1 MAQNKNKTALTTIG
15 IDHSTNRQI
24 DKLCKRYNLKKGE
37 IVKLAFEYMDKA
49 CINPSEPPESVK
61 TELAKINKRQDDL
74 IRFIRHFEEKELN
87 PMIRATHSIATK
99 FELVAKTLSEKLDSE
114 TESSK
119 NILIQVLKKLD
130 EHFGR
135 QAEVLNNQAGI
146 LDGNTQ
152 SVERLSKSLQQSQE
166 RNTKK
171 LLNLI
176 ALYSELATC
185 GVMDGKRR
193 ENLKAEII
201 NLINEQ

>member
-99 FELVAKTLSEKLDSE
+99 FDLVVKSL
-114 TESSK
+114 TEQLEEENKNSK
-119 NILIQVLKKLD
+119 EILIQVLRKLD

-135 QAEVLNNQAGI
+135 QAEVINNQSRI
-146 LDGNTQ
+146 MDGNTK
-152 SVERLSKSLQQSQE
+152 SINSLSQLQKRYTE
-166 RNTKK
+166 K
-171 LLNLI
+171 LLSVLS
-176 ALYSELATC
+176 LYAELASC
-185 GVMDGKRR
+185 GVMDGKRKD
-193 ENLKAEII
+193 NLKAEII
-201 NLINEQ
+201 ELINSA

>member
-87 PMIRATHSIATK
+87 PMIRATHSIAVK
-99 FELVAKTLSEKLDSE
+99 FELVVKTLSEKLDLE
-114 TESSK
+114 TENSK

-130 EHFGR
+130 EYFGK
-135 QAEVLNNQAGI
+135 QAEVINNQARV

-152 SVERLSKSLQQSQE
+152 SVERLSKSLQQSQD
-166 RNTKK
+166 RNTMK

-176 ALYSELATC
+176 NLYSELATC
-185 GVMDGKRR
+185 GVMDGKRKD
-193 ENLKAEII
+193 NLKAEII
-201 NLINEQ
+201 NLINE

>member
-1 MAQNKNKTALTTIG
+1 MAQNKNKTVLTTIG

-87 PMIRATHSIATK
+87 PMIRATHSIAVK
-99 FELVAKTLSEKLDSE
+99 FEVVVKTLSEKLDLE
-114 TESSK
+114 TEHSK

-135 QAEVLNNQAGI
+135 QAEAINNQAGV

-152 SVERLSKSLQQSQE
+152 SIERLSKSLQQSQD
-166 RNTKK
+166 RNTTK

-176 ALYSELATC
+176 SLYSELATC
-185 GVMDGKRR
+185 GVMDGKRK
-193 ENLKAEII
+193 ENLKAEIL
-201 NLINEQ
+201 NLMNE

>member
-87 PMIRATHSIATK
+87 PMIRATHSIATN
-99 FELVAKTLSEKLDSE
+99 FDLVVKSL
-114 TESSK
+114 TEQLEEENKNSK
-119 NILIQVLKKLD
+119 EILIQVLRKLD

-135 QAEVLNNQAGI
+135 QAEVINNQSQI
-146 LDGNTQ
+146 MDGNTK
-152 SVERLSKSLQQSQE
+152 SINSLSQLQKRYTE
-166 RNTKK
+166 K
-171 LLNLI
+171 LLSVLS
-176 ALYSELATC
+176 LYAELASC
-185 GVMDGKRR
+185 GVMDGKRKD
-193 ENLKAEII
+193 NLKAEII
-201 NLINEQ
+201 ELINSA

>member
-1 MAQNKNKTALTTIG
+1 MAPNKNKTALTTIG

-99 FELVAKTLSEKLDSE
+99 FELVVKSLSEKLDLE
-114 TESSK
+114 TENSK

-166 RNTKK
+166 RNTMK

-176 ALYSELATC
+176 SLYSELATC
-185 GVMDGKRR
+185 GVMDGKRK
-193 ENLKAEII
+193 ENIKAEIT

>member
-1 MAQNKNKTALTTIG
+1 MAPNKNKTALTTIG
-15 IDHSTNRQI
+15 INHSTNRQI

-87 PMIRATHSIATK
+87 PMIRTTHSIAVK
-99 FELVAKTLSEKLDSE
+99 FELVVKTLSEKLDFE
-114 TESSK
+114 TENSK
-119 NILIQVLKKLD
+119 NILIQVLQKLD

-135 QAEVLNNQAGI
+135 QAEVINNQARV

-152 SVERLSKSLQQSQE
+152 SIERLSKSLQQSQE
-166 RNTKK
+166 HNTTK

-176 ALYSELATC
+176 SLYSELATC
-185 GVMDGKRR
+185 GVMDGKRK

-201 NLINEQ
+201 NLINE